1 MRKAERL
8 FQLLTLLRSRR
19 RVITAQMLAECLEVS
34 ERTIYRDIQALS
46 LSGVPI
52 EGEAGVG
59 YRLKPGFTLPPIM
72 FDQDELEA
80 LLLGARMVQR
90 WGDSELG
97 KAATNALDKIRATL
111 PDPAHDAHLRSSEW
125 MLVPE
130 FSHGENARFGDL
142 IRAGVREQKI
152 LYIDYRRADGEPSQR
167 RLWPLGMVYWGTVW
181 TLVGWCELRSD
192 YRQFRLD
199 RISQLQLLQEAY
211 PQRSEIS
218 LQNYLASICEVSKS
232 PPADKTSA

>member
-19 RVITAQMLAECLEVS
+19 RVITAQVMAECLEVS

-59 YRLKPGFTLPPIM
+59 YRLKPGYSLPPIM
-72 FDQDELEA
+72 FNEEELEA
-80 LLLGARMVQR
+80 LLLGARMVRR

-97 KAATNALDKIRATL
+97 KAATTALDKIRATL
-111 PDPAHDAHLRSSEW
+111 PDQAHHAHLRSSEW
-125 MLVPE
+125 MLVPDY
-130 FSHGENARFGDL
+130 SQGENARFGDL
-142 IRAGVREQKI
+142 IRTGVREHRI
-152 LYIDYRRADGEPSQR
+152 LHIDYRRADGEPSQR

-181 TLVGWCELRSD
+181 TLVGWCELRGD

-199 RISQLQLLQEAY
+199 RIVQLQLLEENY
-211 PQRSEIS
+211 PQRDDIS
-218 LQNYLASICEVSKS
+218 LQKYLASVCDVSQD
-232 PPADKTSA
+232 PPVDISA